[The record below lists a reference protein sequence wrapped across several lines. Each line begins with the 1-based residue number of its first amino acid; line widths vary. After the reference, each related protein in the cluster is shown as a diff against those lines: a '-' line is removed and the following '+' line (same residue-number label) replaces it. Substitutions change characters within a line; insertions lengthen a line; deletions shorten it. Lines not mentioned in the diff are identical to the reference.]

1 MKYVSH
7 SSFPSFV
14 LAYIPLDA
22 PIASSALSNIV
33 SYSIVN
39 VFCGLSA
46 LLIGIV
52 ALAVALLP
60 VADNFN
66 DFVVSPVGIA
76 DVTVVV
82 VPLTSFVAFASISSP
97 LLYSTDDGLSVY
109 PFT

>member
-1 MKYVSH
+1 VKYVSH

-46 LLIGIV
+46 LLIGI
-52 ALAVALLP
+52 AVALLP